1 MPKTEDII
9 KWTDKY
15 KKKVGK
21 DFFEDWERD
30 FYPLLYVH
38 DDGSLFAY
46 TLLADRL
53 EIGVFSGSLQ
63 VLYPIIE
70 HLARQAGVSLI
81 STISPFNPMAYERLT
96 KSTCIDF
103 KCIDGTTYYYFIKEI
118 DNG

>member
-21 DFFEDWERD
+21 DFFEDWDRD
-30 FYPLLYVH
+30 FYPLLYIH

-46 TLLADRL
+46 TLLEDRL
-53 EIGVFSGSLQ
+53 EVGVFSGSLS

-70 HLARQAGVSLI
+70 RLAQSAGVPFI
-81 STISPFNPMAYERLT
+81 STVSPFNYRAYERLT
-96 KSTCIDF
+96 KSICIGF
-103 KCIDGTTYYYFIKEI
+103 KCIDDITYYYFIKEI